1 MGLLGGVRPRTFLCM
16 SFGVHMYAFSL
27 GSLLHLITHLKNFLV
42 RETLDLVVLEVLV
55 LNGGKW
61 FQ

>member
-1 MGLLGGVRPRTFLCM
+1 MNFLVYVFWCTH
-16 SFGVHMYAFSL
+16 VCISL

-55 LNGGKW
+55 LNGGK
-61 FQ
+61 